1 MIDKE
6 GNLIIMVKID
16 LSVQFEKHGVLKCN
30 RNSTIGCKVTGL
42 LNKVFVNRLTLN
54 LSGIIYFTR

>member
-6 GNLIIMVKID
+6 GNLIIMVEID
-16 LSVQFEKHGVLKCN
+16 LSIQFEKHGVLKCN
-30 RNSTIGCKVTGL
+30 RNSTIRYKVTGL
-42 LNKVFVNRLTLN
+42 LNKIFVNRLTLN